1 MRGLF
6 TLLVLTI
13 VAFSCQKDND
23 DNLTTTCNVSNPIE
37 DLAWLKEQIQELEK
51 TSLYESGET
60 YILQAEH
67 DGDII
72 FILGNCSALCNSVSS
87 VYNCEGEIMGYIGDD
102 NFDFSLIENSPVIW
116 KPESSICF

>member
-51 TSLYESGET
+51 TSLYESGEI
-60 YILQAEH
+60 YILQTEH
-67 DGDII
+67 DGNTI
-72 FILGNCSALCNSVSS
+72 FILGNCCTACNSVST
-87 VYNCEGEIMGYIGDD
+87 VYNCEGEMIGYIGDD
-102 NFDFSLIENSPVIW
+102 TFNFNLIENSTIIW
-116 KPESSICF
+116 KAENSICF